1 MSTLER
7 QQLMRGTTSSAP
19 AQHTAHRLGV
29 GAGLGLGLQRACT
42 ANGAAASNTQGC
54 SLRHIGLQPPAHRVA
69 GASSAPI
76 TLRAATIMVK
86 SLACA
91 LWKSR
96 SLYTVYA
103 YDPVA
108 WLGLGLGLGLGLRLG
123 LG

>member
-1 MSTLER
+1 MPLEVRLSKAMSSSPPTMSALER

-19 AQHTAHRLGV
+19 M
-29 GAGLGLGLQRACT
+29 
-42 ANGAAASNTQGC
+42 
-54 SLRHIGLQPPAHRVA
+54 
-69 GASSAPI
+69 

-108 WLGLGLGLGLGLRLG
+108 WLGLGLGLG
-123 LG
+123 